1 MKKVVIVFIYLIVG
15 VFLLISIGIYF
26 VDREIGQ
33 RQEVVDNNWN
43 LLKEDVYLHAELLS
57 KLNEENKYISN
68 DSLILIIKNQKM
80 INECTLDFLENE
92 YYLNKLVLEI
102 KADTLSNNND
112 MNALESK
119 HKRLNHL
126 VLNYDTAARN
136 YNDFIRSF
144 PISLY
149 TFKRY
154 KTKEFFELRY
164 GVENEN
170 PKTKYDKDLEWMLEI
185 EKSKG
190 L

>member
-1 MKKVVIVFIYLIVG
+1 MKKVVIAFVSLIVFI
-15 VFLLISIGIYF
+15 FLVISVAKYF
-26 VDREIGQ
+26 VKREISQ
-33 RQEVVDNNWN
+33 RQELVDNEWK
-43 LLKEDVYLHAELLS
+43 LLSNDVSLHAELVS
-57 KLNEENKYISN
+57 KLNKNDKYVSN
-68 DSLILIIKNQKM
+68 DSLMLILNNQRK
-80 INECTLDFLENE
+80 INECTLDFSENE
-92 YYLNKLVLEI
+92 YYLNKVALEI
-102 KADTLSNNND
+102 KADTLSNEEDINI
-112 MNALESK
+112 LESS
-119 HKRLNHL
+119 HKKLNNL
-126 VLNYDTAARN
+126 ILNYDEVVRN

-144 PISLY
+144 PLNLY